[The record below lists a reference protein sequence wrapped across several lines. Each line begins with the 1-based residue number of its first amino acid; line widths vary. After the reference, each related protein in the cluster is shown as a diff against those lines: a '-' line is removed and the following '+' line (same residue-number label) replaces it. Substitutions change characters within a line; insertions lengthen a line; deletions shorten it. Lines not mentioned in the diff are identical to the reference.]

1 MRSAYFVNLL
11 IYWLL
16 DSRKAY
22 SMENVLLVFSNQ
34 WEFEIKKCIYSCCRI
49 IFDSKSEISFGKGFL
64 KTLYFLMKTIVHQ
77 TALKI

>member
-22 SMENVLLVFSNQ
+22 SMENVLFSIFKSMRI
-34 WEFEIKKCIYSCCRI
+34 WDKKCIYSCCRI